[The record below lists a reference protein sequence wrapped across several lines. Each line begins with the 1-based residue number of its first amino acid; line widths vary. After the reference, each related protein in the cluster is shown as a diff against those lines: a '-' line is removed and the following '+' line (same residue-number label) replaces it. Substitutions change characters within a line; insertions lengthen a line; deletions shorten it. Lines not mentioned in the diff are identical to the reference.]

1 KDSGLIIHTPNCAN
15 ITNSQKNSEN
25 YLDVAWGKDIT
36 RTFESGIKVTTVNKQ
51 GVLARVAAEIAKA
64 ESNIDDIAMENENDF
79 MHMRFILQINNRSHL
94 AQVIRGLRHLKE
106 VVRVHRTRS

>member
-1 KDSGLIIHTPNCAN
+1 MCIRDR
-15 ITNSQKNSEN
+15 
-25 YLDVAWGKDIT
+25 GKDIT

-79 MHMRFILQINNRSHL
+79 MHMRFILQIKNRSHL

-106 VVRVHRTRS
+106 VVRVHRTKS